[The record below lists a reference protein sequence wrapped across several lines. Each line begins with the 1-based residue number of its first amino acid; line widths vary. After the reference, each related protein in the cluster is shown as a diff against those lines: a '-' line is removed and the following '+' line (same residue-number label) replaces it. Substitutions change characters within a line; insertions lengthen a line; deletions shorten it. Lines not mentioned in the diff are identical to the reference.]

1 MWRCIYTYPMD
12 DTEDRSIKVA
22 TNEEAAAVGAGVHSW
37 RHWGFL
43 GSGRTWMLPSR
54 CLARRIKWRI
64 MAAIAA
70 TERRPEPWG
79 PVLSYPAT
87 TRTALGVFR
96 SSHCRWTWWRASWLL
111 LQSGCQMRL
120 LWLTC
125 LPASLAETRVTQRPH
140 RARSR
145 LEVTGTTSTGE
156 KLARGEGKDQC
167 TSMAWSASDRSSVH
181 KLPMWVWRIVRS
193 CLISGS
199 FRWSLWL
206 ICLDFFP
213 VRNVES

>member
-37 RHWGFL
+37 RHWGCL

-54 CLARRIKWRI
+54 CLARRIMRRI

-79 PVLSYPAT
+79 LVLSYPAT

-120 LWLTC
+120 LWVD
-125 LPASLAETRVTQRPH
+125 LPPGVVGRDAGYTAATSCASSIGSDGDDQHRREASQRGGK
-140 RARSR
+140 RSMC
-145 LEVTGTTSTGE
+145 EHGVV
-156 KLARGEGKDQC
+156 C
-167 TSMAWSASDRSSVH
+167 SV
-181 KLPMWVWRIVRS
+181 RQI
-193 CLISGS
+193 
-199 FRWSLWL
+199 FR
-206 ICLDFFP
+206 P
-213 VRNVES
+213 